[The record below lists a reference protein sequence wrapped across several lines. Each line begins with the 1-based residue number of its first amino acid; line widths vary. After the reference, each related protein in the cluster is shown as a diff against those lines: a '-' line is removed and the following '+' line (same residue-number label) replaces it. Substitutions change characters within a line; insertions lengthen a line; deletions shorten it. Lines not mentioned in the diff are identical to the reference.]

1 MTDLGKMIN
10 ELTFQ
15 LHSKEV
21 VEHHDPIQ
29 LSVTDANK
37 ILELLKKQETKPVK
51 VTKNEYNYEFYHCPN
66 CGRGFFEPTYYNR
79 PAYCD
84 QCGQRLKWND

>member
-1 MTDLGKMIN
+1 MTDLDKMIN

-37 ILELLKKQETKPVK
+37 ILELLKGQKAQPVVITTNAYETK
-51 VTKNEYNYEFYHCPN
+51 FYHCPRCNRDVDTYPRQRFCGN
-66 CGRGFFEPTYYNR
+66 CGQE
-79 PAYCD
+79 
-84 QCGQRLKWND
+84 LKWND